1 MALPPAGKL
10 LSRREL
16 QHACKGLTDMQRLF
30 SFGKFSGLNDKDSA
44 IAVGYSVSVA
54 ENTKQRIWEQQ
65 NGRLRNG
72 KYERARQV
80 QVPAAGL
87 AAPPQNSDHEARTGT
102 EVVRKKGIDQVRQRP
117 MVRD

>member
-54 ENTKQRIWEQQ
+54 ENTKLENLGTTERETTEWKIRKSTTSTST
-65 NGRLRNG
+65 GR
-72 KYERARQV
+72 
-80 QVPAAGL
+80 
-87 AAPPQNSDHEARTGT
+87 RTGGASP
-102 EVVRKKGIDQVRQRP
+102 EFRS
-117 MVRD
+117 